1 MLGEV
6 EKQGVKV
13 SFDPLAVITRHGLS
27 DGGAIITHFY
37 LLYSVTDCNTCYH
50 MVNTCVNSFIKPFL
64 RTDKATEQIDD
75 RNPAL

>member
-27 DGGAIITHFY
+27 DGGVVITQY
-37 LLYSVTDCNTCYH
+37 IL
-50 MVNTCVNSFIKPFL
+50 
-64 RTDKATEQIDD
+64 Q
-75 RNPAL
+75 